1 MPRFLTD
8 LNVKQ
13 VSDSE
18 WLLLSDLVYQSD
30 ILGEILVPFGFVT
43 DFASV
48 PRLPGAYWLAG
59 GKASKEAVIHDYLYR
74 NRIGTRK
81 QADDVFLEA
90 MKLNGQAWWRRSL
103 MWAGVRLFGWTAYP
117 KGANAP

>member
-1 MPRFLTD
+1 MSAFWAR
-8 LNVKQ
+8 
-13 VSDSE
+13 
-18 WLLLSDLVYQSD
+18 Y
-30 ILGEILVPFGFVT
+30 ILGTITVPEEFET

-48 PRLPGAYWLAG
+48 PERPFVDWLAG
-59 GKASKEAVIHDYLYR
+59 GKATKEAVVHDFLYR

-81 QADDVFLEA
+81 QADDVFFEA

-117 KGANAP
+117 KGQS

>member
-13 VSDSE
+13 MSDTE
-18 WLLLSDLVYQSD
+18 WMLISDLVYESD
-30 ILGEILVPFGFVT
+30 ILGEILVPFGFIT

-59 GKASKEAVIHDYLYR
+59 GKATKEAVIHDYLYR
-74 NRIGTRK
+74 TRTGTRK
-81 QADDVFLEA
+81 QADDVFFEA

-117 KGANAP
+117 KGQP